1 MKAIF
6 YFVLFYASIFLLS
19 MIPEQQMANEGQVED
34 FEDVNMTSD
43 TKTSYNAIVTD
54 STMSLKG
61 KL

>member
-34 FEDVNMTSD
+34 FENVNMTSD

>member
-1 MKAIF
+1 
-6 YFVLFYASIFLLS
+6 

-34 FEDVNMTSD
+34 FENVNMTSD